1 MNTDDTTQ
9 VETPPDA
16 PSPETASTATSH
28 RNGKA
33 KPAPRKPAANGKPRA
48 GVFNPKAD
56 AHEPAERVNQA
67 GGIRIENEEVLRAV
81 PLFYYEDRGQWFAA
95 DGSGRFAR
103 FSDSQA
109 KSFIAE
115 HGFNKSVKD
124 GQGNTQAERA
134 MIWMM
139 QNRRVGYAGLL
150 AGYPAGLHESGGIR
164 FLVTESPAFISPKP
178 GKCDTI
184 RLLVES
190 LLFDTDAE
198 DPRRQITFFLLWL
211 SESFAA
217 YSRRISEGVTDKF
230 RHCPALLVFGP
241 KHCGK
246 SALID
251 LILTPLF
258 GGRQADPMGYL
269 NDPKFN
275 KDLFTASLLVLDDK
289 GVSSNLAERR
299 VRGERIKDLIW
310 KPQVRMEGKG
320 LDALNLSPFWRLV
333 GAGNDDDAGLQICPA
348 LSPGLVDKLL
358 ILRAQKA
365 EGLPVTNEENDA
377 WAARIRAELPAFA
390 AYLQAWR
397 CPDGVTLDERTRVA
411 IFQHPQIVSALRE
424 MQPEIRLLEL
434 IDTLELI
441 EPPAPLWE
449 GKASEFEKAMRSKD
463 GHGLLDRIFVSGSA
477 AGRMLTELEKV
488 APDRVKKTDRQGVSH
503 YRIFPASDY
512 PRGSSNATAPI

>member
-1 MNTDDTTQ
+1 MNPDDTTQ
-9 VETPPDA
+9 TETLPS
-16 PSPETASTATSH
+16 PSPETASVAATSPAQSH
-28 RNGKA
+28 RNGEAKA
-33 KPAPRKPAANGKPRA
+33 AKRKPAANSKARA
-48 GVFNPKAD
+48 GVFPAKPA
-56 AHEPAERVNQA
+56 AHEPSERVNQA
-67 GGIRIENEEVLRAV
+67 GGIRIGNEEVLRAV
-81 PLFYYEDRGQWFAA
+81 PLFYYAERGQWFAA

-139 QNRRVGYAGLL
+139 QNRRVEYAGLL

-190 LLFDTDAE
+190 LLCDPDAE
-198 DPRRQITFFLLWL
+198 DHRRQVTVFLLWL

-217 YSRRISEGVTDKF
+217 YYRRIAEGVTDKF

-258 GGRQADPMGYL
+258 GGRQADPMGFL

-275 KDLFTASLLVLDDK
+275 KDLFPASLLVLDDK
-289 GVSSNLAERR
+289 GVSSNLADRR

-310 KPQVRMEGKG
+310 KTQVRMEGKG
-320 LDALNLSPFWRLV
+320 LDALNLCPFWRLV

-348 LSPGLVDKLL
+348 LSPGLADKLI

-365 EGLPVTNEENDA
+365 EGLPTTNEENDA

-390 AYLQAWR
+390 AYLLAWR

-411 IFQHPQIVSALRE
+411 NFQHPQIVAALRE
-424 MQPEIRLLEL
+424 MQPEMRLLEL

-441 EPPAPLWE
+441 GPDAPLWE

-463 GHGLLDRIFVSGSA
+463 GHGLLDRIFTSGSA

-488 APDRVKKTDRQGVSH
+488 APDRVKKTDRAGVSH
-503 YRIFPASDY
+503 YRIFPAK
-512 PRGSSNATAPI
+512 